1 MYHACG
7 GNVQGNVGM
16 SMGNERVRNV
26 RETLGG
32 FTHGIRNGKKLG
44 EKGSK
49 GTIRNGRG
57 GVGMIGKEKK
67 NIYTGLCK
75 CSDCHGGWC
84 EKKKIRNDRNV
95 KKMRLCAVCILCGCS
110 STQPP
115 PYIFLPC
122 LSVASIQHGYHS
134 CVMNI

>member
-1 MYHACG
+1 MHHACG

-26 RETLGG
+26 TETLGG
-32 FTHGIRNGKKLG
+32 FTHGVRNGRKLG

-57 GVGMIGKEKK
+57 GVGMNEKK
-67 NIYTGLCK
+67 ISGLCK
-75 CSDCHGGWC
+75 CSDCHGGRC
-84 EKKKIRNDRNV
+84 EKKNRNDRNV

-115 PYIFLPC
+115 PYILLPC

>member
-1 MYHACG
+1 MHHACG

-26 RETLGG
+26 TETLAG
-32 FTHGIRNGKKLG
+32 FTHGIRNGRKLG

-57 GVGMIGKEKK
+57 GVAMMGKEKK
-67 NIYTGLCK
+67 LFTRGFANAVIVMEVGV
-75 CSDCHGGWC
+75 
-84 EKKKIRNDRNV
+84 KKKIRNDRNV

-115 PYIFLPC
+115 PCTFLPC